1 MVQII
6 YSIKRG
12 ETTMRKKVIFLIFG
26 IIQNLALGWIIYLLF
41 QSLTKINSEA
51 VIGKDTSIILSI
63 IFPLFT
69 FVIEYLIY
77 ENRNKQ

>member
-1 MVQII
+1 
-6 YSIKRG
+6 
-12 ETTMRKKVIFLIFG
+12 MRKKVIFLIFG